1 MYQASNIWVELEKTT
16 NSREIGGINK
26 KMPCFAAMGKA
37 TSPMAL
43 LVYPRRL
50 VDSTRLCPPRTA
62 LDWSVWSLQSRR
74 PHEKDTRCHLE
85 RYEQKNEEK
94 EKRKIENLNVRPIL
108 RWFFWVDFLFSDRF
122 LPDGFTVEQR
132 PTESPPKGRLRNPRK
147 VVPMSVTVHVPSQ
160 TSSIMGENYGNF
172 FISWWK
178 SKPVKFHWQ
187 KRSSSTE
194 DFSPVPKLV
203 INFSQLPNM
212 SFVDEF
218 HHFYTSFHD
227 IFHRMVDNPQH
238 RNLPCA

>member
-1 MYQASNIWVELEKTT
+1 MGRAGKKQQIAGTLGAST
-16 NSREIGGINK
+16 K
-26 KMPCFAAMGKA
+26 KCHVSQRWGKQPA
-37 TSPMAL
+37 PWHCWCTP
-43 LVYPRRL
+43 
-50 VDSTRLCPPRTA
+50 VDSSTRPDFVHQGPHWIEAFDLSKVEGLTKRT
-62 LDWSVWSLQSRR
+62 
-74 PHEKDTRCHLE
+74 PRCHLE